1 MSIKYLIEPNALT
14 NPPTYKA
21 TPLPSVIHDDDSI
34 AEQIKWTY
42 QGKPLEDVKVIINT

>member
-14 NPPTYKA
+14 NPPVRRGGSRTALTHY
-21 TPLPSVIHDDDSI
+21 DSI

-42 QGKPLEDVKVIINT
+42 QGKPLEM